1 MVFTSKSENSSGWY
15 TTKIIII
22 PKNLSPYL
30 INNRCNALL
39 PCNFLHLG
47 CLSFRTRMVI
57 LFNYAKRTSVNL
69 FLYIPHI
76 LRAAWWAV

>member
-1 MVFTSKSENSSGWY
+1 
-15 TTKIIII
+15 
-22 PKNLSPYL
+22 L